1 VFQNLFS
8 ITLYVLV
15 VANNLLLVRGCLHC
29 RHMAALMGD
38 DSRAQHIHRALLCTT
53 LGGLKCDLLTIT
65 DNAAALGQ
73 SYNSSSSIG
82 TTAAVASTTAAAAAA
97 AVTTAIPGGR

>member
-1 VFQNLFS
+1 
-8 ITLYVLV
+8 
-15 VANNLLLVRGCLHC
+15 
-29 RHMAALMGD
+29 MGD

-73 SYNSSSSIG
+73 SCGSSG
-82 TTAAVASTTAAAAAA
+82 NNGGTTTAATASTAIAAAAAA
-97 AVTTAIPGGR
+97 ATAATTAIPG

>member
-1 VFQNLFS
+1 
-8 ITLYVLV
+8 
-15 VANNLLLVRGCLHC
+15 
-29 RHMAALMGD
+29 MAD

-73 SYNSSSSIG
+73 NCSSGSSTSASAAIASTAATAA
-82 TTAAVASTTAAAAAA
+82 TTAT
-97 AVTTAIPGGR
+97 TTAIPG